1 MTGAGISR
9 ADWLE
14 GIHETVRDRLFTK
27 SCMDYILC
35 NYTIT
40 YCTTIL
46 ITLEI
51 KQQKCHGLWLERH

>member
-51 KQQKCHGLWLERH
+51 KQQK